1 MTSLLPSSVPTPEP
15 SSNDTNDTSDTSP
28 TADISPDIVPCET
41 PYIYKIYKHAN
52 YDSMAIENTKTER
65 VGIYTWTAM
74 ANGNSIRREYE
85 EISQN
90 EFNKRQYRVYFF
102 VGWTLQSKELIRFLV
117 EY

>member
-1 MTSLLPSSVPTPEP
+1 
-15 SSNDTNDTSDTSP
+15 
-28 TADISPDIVPCET
+28 
-41 PYIYKIYKHAN
+41 
-52 YDSMAIENTKTER
+52 MAIENTKTER